1 MAGIYAWNFP
11 VVLLCWK
18 LGPLLATGCTAVMKP
33 AEQAPLTALK
43 MAQLIQ
49 EAGFPEGVV
58 NFLTGYGEVGQA
70 LVNHPLVDKV
80 SFTGSTAVG
89 REILSRSSSPN
100 IKRVTLELGG
110 KSPNIIMN
118 DADIELAVQ

>member
-1 MAGIYAWNFP
+1 VAGIYAWNFP